1 MTLID
6 THTHLY
12 VEEFKDDIDSAV
24 QRALAEGVEKFYLP
38 AIDAFENHALL
49 ALEEKFPE
57 RMFAM
62 AGLHPCSVKEN
73 FKEELEKINHQLY
86 KIENFKGNQDDY
98 YNPSNSLLNI
108 VIKRKTGNP
117 ITLSILYIQL
127 AHSVNFR
134 LYPVNFPSHFMVKH
148 VLDDEENEII
158 IDPFNEGRIMDD
170 YSLKELLDHFYPKMN
185 IALTRKLVDKAS
197 NHDVIIRMLN
207 NLKTSFFEC
216 QDLYNAELVNE
227 MILDINN
234 DDQHSLRDKGM
245 IFLHK
250 KRYEQA
256 LEFFN
261 LYLERFPEANDVDN
275 ILELIRKIKTSDL

>member
-1 MTLID
+1 MTKNIQTALNDWHKNVVSEMKIND
-6 THTHLY
+6 PS
-12 VEEFKDDIDSAV
+12 K
-24 QRALAEGVEKFYLP
+24 LAEYALHISRIVAYDHLVIKDELLK
-38 AIDAFENHALL
+38 IDEIGKKIVRSMKNSS
-49 ALEEKFPE
+49 EERPTQ
-57 RMFAM
+57 
-62 AGLHPCSVKEN
+62 LI
-73 FKEELEKINHQLY
+73 EKINHQLY

-275 ILELIRKIKTSDL
+275 ILELIRKIKNSDL

>member
-1 MTLID
+1 MTKNIQTALNDWHINVVSEMKIND
-6 THTHLY
+6 PS
-12 VEEFKDDIDSAV
+12 K
-24 QRALAEGVEKFYLP
+24 LAEYALHISRIVAYDHLVIKDELSK
-38 AIDAFENHALL
+38 IDEIGKKIVRSMKNSSEIRPTQLI
-49 ALEEKFPE
+49 
-57 RMFAM
+57 
-62 AGLHPCSVKEN
+62 
-73 FKEELEKINHQLY
+73 EKINHQLY
-86 KIENFKGNQDDY
+86 KIENFKGNRDDY

-148 VLDDEENEII
+148 VLDDEQNEII

-216 QDLYNAELVNE
+216 QDLDNAELVNE
-227 MILDINN
+227 MILDINK

-245 IFLHK
+245 IFLHI

>member
-1 MTLID
+1 MTKNIETALNDWHINVVSEMKIND
-6 THTHLY
+6 PS
-12 VEEFKDDIDSAV
+12 K
-24 QRALAEGVEKFYLP
+24 LAEYALHISRIVAYDHLVIKDELSK
-38 AIDAFENHALL
+38 IDEIGKKIVRSMKNSSEIRPTQLI
-49 ALEEKFPE
+49 
-57 RMFAM
+57 
-62 AGLHPCSVKEN
+62 
-73 FKEELEKINHQLY
+73 EKINHQLY

-227 MILDINN
+227 MILDINK
-234 DDQHSLRDKGM
+234 DDQHGLRDKGM
-245 IFLHK
+245 IFLYK

-275 ILELIRKIKTSDL
+275 ILELIRKLKTSDL

>member
-1 MTLID
+1 MTKNLQAALNDWHASVVSKMTIND
-6 THTHLY
+6 PS
-12 VEEFKDDIDSAV
+12 K
-24 QRALAEGVEKFYLP
+24 LAEY
-38 AIDAFENHALL
+38 ALHISRIVAYDNL
-49 ALEEKFPE
+49 TIT
-57 RMFAM
+57 
-62 AGLHPCSVKEN
+62 
-73 FKEELEKINHQLY
+73 EELGKIEEISKKVAKSLKSSTEFRPTQFIEKINHQLY
-86 KIENFKGNQDDY
+86 RIENFRGNRDDY
-98 YNPSNSLLNI
+98 YNPSNSLLNT

-127 AHSVNFR
+127 AKSLNFT

-197 NHDVIIRMLN
+197 NPDVIIRMLN

-216 QDLYNAELVNE
+216 QDLDNAELVNE
-227 MILDINN
+227 MILDIDRNN
-234 DDQHSLRDKGM
+234 QHGLRDKGM
-245 IFLHK
+245 VCLHK
-250 KRYEQA
+250 KRYDEA
-256 LEFFN
+256 LKFFN
-261 LYLERFPEANDVDN
+261 MYLEKFPESNDVDT

>member
-1 MTLID
+1 MTKNIQTALNDWHINVVSEMKIND
-6 THTHLY
+6 PS
-12 VEEFKDDIDSAV
+12 K
-24 QRALAEGVEKFYLP
+24 LAEYALHISRIVAYDQLVIKDELSK
-38 AIDAFENHALL
+38 IDEIGKKIVRSMKNSSEIRPTQLI
-49 ALEEKFPE
+49 
-57 RMFAM
+57 
-62 AGLHPCSVKEN
+62 
-73 FKEELEKINHQLY
+73 EKINHQLY
-86 KIENFKGNQDDY
+86 KIENFKGNRDDY

-227 MILDINN
+227 MILDINK
-234 DDQHSLRDKGM
+234 DDQHCLRDKGM
-245 IFLHK
+245 IFLYK

-275 ILELIRKIKTSDL
+275 ILELIRKLKTSDL

>member
-1 MTLID
+1 MTKNIQTALNDWHINVVSEMKLND
-6 THTHLY
+6 PS
-12 VEEFKDDIDSAV
+12 K
-24 QRALAEGVEKFYLP
+24 LAEYALHISRIVAYDHLVIKDELSK
-38 AIDAFENHALL
+38 IDEIGKKIVRSMKNSSEIRPTQLI
-49 ALEEKFPE
+49 
-57 RMFAM
+57 
-62 AGLHPCSVKEN
+62 
-73 FKEELEKINHQLY
+73 EKINHQLY
-86 KIENFKGNQDDY
+86 KIENFKGNRDDY

-117 ITLSILYIQL
+117 ISLSILYIQL

-227 MILDINN
+227 MILDINK
-234 DDQHSLRDKGM
+234 DDQHGLRDKGM
-245 IFLHK
+245 IFLYK

-275 ILELIRKIKTSDL
+275 ILELIRKLKTSDL

>member
-1 MTLID
+1 MTKNIQTALNDWHINVVSEMKIND
-6 THTHLY
+6 PS
-12 VEEFKDDIDSAV
+12 K
-24 QRALAEGVEKFYLP
+24 LAEYALHISRIVAYDHLVIKDELSK
-38 AIDAFENHALL
+38 IDEIGKKIVRSMKDSSEIRPTQLI
-49 ALEEKFPE
+49 
-57 RMFAM
+57 
-62 AGLHPCSVKEN
+62 
-73 FKEELEKINHQLY
+73 EKINHQLY

-197 NHDVIIRMLN
+197 NHDVIIRILN

-227 MILDINN
+227 MILDINK
-234 DDQHSLRDKGM
+234 DDQHGLRDKGM
-245 IFLHK
+245 IFLYK

-275 ILELIRKIKTSDL
+275 ILELIRKLKTSDL

>member
-1 MTLID
+1 MTKNIQTALNDWHINVVSEMKIND
-6 THTHLY
+6 PS
-12 VEEFKDDIDSAV
+12 K
-24 QRALAEGVEKFYLP
+24 LAEYALHISRIVAYDHLVIKDELSK
-38 AIDAFENHALL
+38 IDEIGKKIVISMKNSSEIRPTQLI
-49 ALEEKFPE
+49 
-57 RMFAM
+57 
-62 AGLHPCSVKEN
+62 
-73 FKEELEKINHQLY
+73 EKINHQLY
-86 KIENFKGNQDDY
+86 NIENFKGNRDDY

-207 NLKTSFFEC
+207 NLKTSFIEC
-216 QDLYNAELVNE
+216 QDLDNAELVNE
-227 MILDINN
+227 MILDINK
-234 DDQHSLRDKGM
+234 DDQQCLRDKGM

-250 KRYEQA
+250 KRYQQA

-261 LYLERFPEANDVDN
+261 LYLERFPEANDADN
-275 ILELIRKIKTSDL
+275 ILELIRKIKNSDL

>member
-1 MTLID
+1 MTKNIQTALNDWHINVVSEMNIND
-6 THTHLY
+6 PS
-12 VEEFKDDIDSAV
+12 K
-24 QRALAEGVEKFYLP
+24 LAEYALHISRIVAYDHLVIKDELSK
-38 AIDAFENHALL
+38 IDEIGKKIVRSMKNSSEIRPTQLI
-49 ALEEKFPE
+49 
-57 RMFAM
+57 
-62 AGLHPCSVKEN
+62 
-73 FKEELEKINHQLY
+73 EKINHQLY
-86 KIENFKGNQDDY
+86 KIENFKGNRDDY

-227 MILDINN
+227 MILDINK
-234 DDQHSLRDKGM
+234 DDQHGLRDKGM
-245 IFLHK
+245 IFLYK

-275 ILELIRKIKTSDL
+275 ILELIRKLKTSDL

>member
-1 MTLID
+1 MTKNIQTALNDWHINVVSEMKIND
-6 THTHLY
+6 PS
-12 VEEFKDDIDSAV
+12 K
-24 QRALAEGVEKFYLP
+24 LAEYALHISRIVAYDHLVIKDELSK
-38 AIDAFENHALL
+38 IDEIGKKIVRSMKNSSEIRPTQLI
-49 ALEEKFPE
+49 
-57 RMFAM
+57 
-62 AGLHPCSVKEN
+62 
-73 FKEELEKINHQLY
+73 EKINHQLY
-86 KIENFKGNQDDY
+86 KIENFKGNRDDY

-170 YSLKELLDHFYPKMN
+170 YSLKELLDHFYPKIN

-216 QDLYNAELVNE
+216 QDLDNAELVNE
-227 MILDINN
+227 MILDINK

-275 ILELIRKIKTSDL
+275 ILELIRKINTSDL

>member
-1 MTLID
+1 MTKNIQTALNDWHINVVSEMKIND
-6 THTHLY
+6 PS
-12 VEEFKDDIDSAV
+12 K
-24 QRALAEGVEKFYLP
+24 LAEYALHISRIVAYDHLVIKDELSK
-38 AIDAFENHALL
+38 IDEIGKKIVRSMKNSSDIRPTQLI
-49 ALEEKFPE
+49 
-57 RMFAM
+57 
-62 AGLHPCSVKEN
+62 
-73 FKEELEKINHQLY
+73 EKINHQLY

-227 MILDINN
+227 MILDINK
-234 DDQHSLRDKGM
+234 DDQHGLRDKGM
-245 IFLHK
+245 IFLYK

-275 ILELIRKIKTSDL
+275 ILELIRKLKTSDL

>member
-1 MTLID
+1 MTKNIQTALNDWHINVVSEMKIND
-6 THTHLY
+6 PS
-12 VEEFKDDIDSAV
+12 K
-24 QRALAEGVEKFYLP
+24 LAEYALHISRIVAYHHLVIKDELSK
-38 AIDAFENHALL
+38 IDEIGKKIVRSMKNSSEIRPTQLI
-49 ALEEKFPE
+49 
-57 RMFAM
+57 
-62 AGLHPCSVKEN
+62 
-73 FKEELEKINHQLY
+73 EKINHQLY
-86 KIENFKGNQDDY
+86 KIENFKGNRDDY

-117 ITLSILYIQL
+117 IALSILYIQL

-227 MILDINN
+227 MILDINK
-234 DDQHSLRDKGM
+234 DDQHGLRDKGM
-245 IFLHK
+245 IFLYK

-275 ILELIRKIKTSDL
+275 ILELIRKLKTSDL

>member
-1 MTLID
+1 MTKNIQTALNDWHINVVSEMKIND
-6 THTHLY
+6 PS
-12 VEEFKDDIDSAV
+12 K
-24 QRALAEGVEKFYLP
+24 LAEYALHISRIVAYDQLVIKDELSK
-38 AIDAFENHALL
+38 IDEIGKKIVRSMKNSSEIRPTQLI
-49 ALEEKFPE
+49 
-57 RMFAM
+57 
-62 AGLHPCSVKEN
+62 
-73 FKEELEKINHQLY
+73 EKINHQLY
-86 KIENFKGNQDDY
+86 KIENFKGNRDDY

-216 QDLYNAELVNE
+216 QDLDNAELVNE
-227 MILDINN
+227 MILDINK
-234 DDQHSLRDKGM
+234 DDQHCLRDKGM

>member
-1 MTLID
+1 MTKNIQTALNDWHINVVSEMKINDPSKLAQYALHISRIVAYDHLVIKDELSKIDEIGKKIVRSMKDSSEIRPTQLI
-6 THTHLY
+6 
-12 VEEFKDDIDSAV
+12 
-24 QRALAEGVEKFYLP
+24 
-38 AIDAFENHALL
+38 
-49 ALEEKFPE
+49 
-57 RMFAM
+57 
-62 AGLHPCSVKEN
+62 
-73 FKEELEKINHQLY
+73 EKINHQLY

-108 VIKRKTGNP
+108 VIKRKTGIP

>member
-1 MTLID
+1 MTKNIQTALNDWHINVVSEMKIND
-6 THTHLY
+6 PS
-12 VEEFKDDIDSAV
+12 K
-24 QRALAEGVEKFYLP
+24 LAEYALHISRIVAYDHLVIKDELSK
-38 AIDAFENHALL
+38 IDEIGKKIVRSMKDSSEIRPTQLI
-49 ALEEKFPE
+49 
-57 RMFAM
+57 
-62 AGLHPCSVKEN
+62 
-73 FKEELEKINHQLY
+73 EKINHQLY

>member
-1 MTLID
+1 MTKNIPGALND
-6 THTHLY
+6 WHSNVVSNMATNDPS
-12 VEEFKDDIDSAV
+12 K
-24 QRALAEGVEKFYLP
+24 LAEY
-38 AIDAFENHALL
+38 ALHISRIVAYDNL
-49 ALEEKFPE
+49 VI
-57 RMFAM
+57 R
-62 AGLHPCSVKEN
+62 
-73 FKEELEKINHQLY
+73 EELAKIDEIGRKIAKSMKSSSEFRPTQFIEKINHQLF
-86 KIENFKGNQDDY
+86 KVENFKGNRDDY
-98 YNPSNSLLNI
+98 YNPSNSLLNT

-127 AHSVNFR
+127 AKSLNFT

-197 NHDVIIRMLN
+197 NPDVIIRMLN

-216 QDLYNAELVNE
+216 QDLDSAELVNE
-227 MILDINN
+227 MILDINGN
-234 DDQHSLRDKGM
+234 DQHGLRDKGM
-245 IFLHK
+245 VCLHK
-250 KRYEQA
+250 KRYEEA
-256 LEFFN
+256 LKFFN
-261 LYLERFPEANDVDN
+261 MYLDKFPESHDVDT

>member
-1 MTLID
+1 MTKNIQTALNDWHINVVSEMKIND
-6 THTHLY
+6 PS
-12 VEEFKDDIDSAV
+12 K
-24 QRALAEGVEKFYLP
+24 LAEYALHISRIVAYDHLVIKDELSK
-38 AIDAFENHALL
+38 IDEIGKKIVRSMKDSSEIRPTQLI
-49 ALEEKFPE
+49 
-57 RMFAM
+57 
-62 AGLHPCSVKEN
+62 
-73 FKEELEKINHQLY
+73 EKINHQLY

-227 MILDINN
+227 MILDLNN

>member
-1 MTLID
+1 MTKNIQTALNDWHINVVSEMKIND
-6 THTHLY
+6 PS
-12 VEEFKDDIDSAV
+12 K
-24 QRALAEGVEKFYLP
+24 LAEYALHISRIVAYDHLVIKDELSK
-38 AIDAFENHALL
+38 IDEIGKKIVISMKNSSEIRPTQLI
-49 ALEEKFPE
+49 
-57 RMFAM
+57 
-62 AGLHPCSVKEN
+62 
-73 FKEELEKINHQLY
+73 EKINHQLY
-86 KIENFKGNQDDY
+86 NIENFRGNRDDY

-207 NLKTSFFEC
+207 NLKTSFIEC
-216 QDLYNAELVNE
+216 QDLDNAELVNE
-227 MILDINN
+227 MILDINK
-234 DDQHSLRDKGM
+234 DDQHCLRDKGM

-250 KRYEQA
+250 KRYQQA

-275 ILELIRKIKTSDL
+275 ILELIRKIKNSDL

>member
-1 MTLID
+1 MTKNIQTALNDWHINVVSEMKIND
-6 THTHLY
+6 PS
-12 VEEFKDDIDSAV
+12 K
-24 QRALAEGVEKFYLP
+24 LAEYALHISRIVAYDHLVIKDELSK
-38 AIDAFENHALL
+38 IDEIGKKILRSMKNSSEIRPTQLI
-49 ALEEKFPE
+49 E
-57 RMFAM
+57 R
-62 AGLHPCSVKEN
+62 
-73 FKEELEKINHQLY
+73 INHQLY

>member
-1 MTLID
+1 LVIRDELAKID
-6 THTHLY
+6 EIGRKVAKSLKTSS
-12 VEEFKDDIDSAV
+12 EFRPTQFI
-24 QRALAEGVEKFYLP
+24 
-38 AIDAFENHALL
+38 
-49 ALEEKFPE
+49 
-57 RMFAM
+57 
-62 AGLHPCSVKEN
+62 
-73 FKEELEKINHQLY
+73 EKINHQLY
-86 KIENFKGNQDDY
+86 KVENFKGNRDDY
-98 YNPSNSLLNI
+98 YNPSNSLLNT

-127 AHSVNFR
+127 AKSLNFT

-197 NHDVIIRMLN
+197 NPDVIIRMLN

-216 QDLYNAELVNE
+216 QDLDSAELVNE
-227 MILDINN
+227 MILDINGN
-234 DDQHSLRDKGM
+234 DQHGLRDKGM
-245 IFLHK
+245 VCLHK
-250 KRYEQA
+250 RRHEEA
-256 LEFFN
+256 LKFFN
-261 LYLERFPEANDVDN
+261 MYLDKFPEANDVDT

>member
-1 MTLID
+1 MTKNIQTALNDWHINVVSEMKIND
-6 THTHLY
+6 PS
-12 VEEFKDDIDSAV
+12 K
-24 QRALAEGVEKFYLP
+24 LAEYALHISRIVAYDHLVIKDELSK
-38 AIDAFENHALL
+38 IDEIGKKIVRSMKDSSEIRPTQLI
-49 ALEEKFPE
+49 
-57 RMFAM
+57 
-62 AGLHPCSVKEN
+62 
-73 FKEELEKINHQLY
+73 EKINHQLY

-227 MILDINN
+227 MILDMNN